1 MLESK
6 IQAKIKK
13 KLEADG
19 YFVTKLTVTSTP
31 GIPDLLAIKDGKAL
45 FIEVKQDKGIVSPL
59 QLHRHEQLRSFG
71 CQVNIWTDYKKDY
84 ESI

>member
-31 GIPDLLAIKDGKAL
+31 GIPDLLAIKDGKVL
-45 FIEVKQDKGIVSPL
+45 FIEVKQPKGPISPL
-59 QLHRHEQLRSFG
+59 QLHRHEELRSFG
-71 CQVNIWTDYKKDY
+71 CEVKIWTDYDTEY
-84 ESI
+84 